1 MNRTLVKTLSY
12 IGAAI
17 NEGQP
22 MLGAKKSPQ
31 VIR

>member
-1 MNRTLVKTLSY
+1 MNKTVLKTLSY

-22 MLGAKKSPQ
+22 LKGAKKGPD